1 MRRSGRSL
9 YLIIVMLGLSGCSA
23 SKLDN
28 IKWTQSERNIRAYY
42 QDDAQ
47 CLKHANKILFNQ
59 LKSAEEKRTRRS
71 AVVKI
76 SEQDFSARTCKSNNQ
91 RDRIHYDCMIKKGW
105 SPEKK

>member
-28 IKWTQSERNIRAYY
+28 IKWTQPERDMRAYY

-47 CLKHANKILFNQ
+47 CLKQANKILFSQ

-71 AVVKI
+71 SLAKI
-76 SEQDFSARTCKSNNQ
+76 SEQDFSSQVCKSNNQ

-105 SPEKK
+105 LPEKK